1 MKKLEII
8 KEELD
13 YYDMFINDAKIAMEI
28 STILNEYSN
37 SYDFNKLP
45 QVVADVH
52 KFENDADQNLHK
64 ILDYLIKDFLPPI
77 DREDIVFLANIID
90 DTIDYLDEIF
100 INLKILNVKNLR
112 EEFKV
117 FAQIINK
124 LSTLLIPMITKFKN
138 KNCYNEVHKL
148 IIEINE
154 TEEKGDIVFENAIED
169 LFTNETNPVEIL
181 RWNTIYNELENCI
194 DSFEDIANAV
204 HEIILKNT

>member
-77 DREDIVFLANIID
+77 DREDIVFLANRMD

>member
-77 DREDIVFLANIID
+77 DREDIVFLANRMD

-204 HEIILKNT
+204 HEIN